1 MEKFKKISFALL
13 RTILESIAIIV
24 GGFGVILLVGLLS
37 MGFEKLLDM
46 IPNAILGGVII
57 LIFTIALV
65 MIFVDRFITNYE
77 KNK

>member
-13 RTILESIAIIV
+13 RTILESLSIIV

-57 LIFTIALV
+57 LIFTITLV

-77 KNK
+77 RNK

>member
-13 RTILESIAIIV
+13 RTTLEFLVTII
-24 GGFGVILLVGLLS
+24 GGVGVILLVGLLS

-65 MIFVDRFITNYE
+65 MIFIDRVITNYE
-77 KNK
+77 RNK

>member
-24 GGFGVILLVGLLS
+24 GGFGVILLVGFLS
-37 MGFEKLLDM
+37 IGFEKLLDM
-46 IPNAILGGVII
+46 IPNVILGGVII
-57 LIFTIALV
+57 LILVIALV

-77 KNK
+77 RNK

>member
-13 RTILESIAIIV
+13 RTILEFLAITV
-24 GGFGVILLVGLLS
+24 GGFGALLLIGFLS
-37 MGFEKLLDM
+37 IGFEKLLDM
-46 IPNAILGGVII
+46 VPNVVLGGIII

-77 KNK
+77 RNK

>member
-13 RTILESIAIIV
+13 RTILESLAITV
-24 GGFGVILLVGLLS
+24 GGFGALLLIGFLS
-37 MGFEKLLDM
+37 IGFEKLLDM
-46 IPNAILGGVII
+46 VPNVVLGGIII

-77 KNK
+77 RNK